1 MIKGKA
7 SELFQ
12 KLLPTLGDDEAR
24 AICVEKIHK
33 GQLEDDLGA
42 APIIGQNEM
51 SKLIDEL
58 AKSFVAEAAPAAP
71 ARSFAKGGS
80 RFVGNE
86 IDEADN
92 ASALIDLEA
101 SVTALSAQSDRH
113 YTQLVKGLTAL
124 GNIEKTVLTTLAEMD
139 RRNAELTNTV
149 AELRKGLEA
158 ITKGGPKSTQATA
171 VVPHPSEAARGAADG
186 VFAQATGNVE
196 VDRELAL
203 FTKVEQFCNENIA
216 KGGTAEDRKQELR
229 FALGEIF
236 SGALP
241 SDVNTRYNLGLQ
253 A

>member
-24 AICVEKIHK
+24 AICTEKIQK

-42 APIIGQNEM
+42 APIIGQAEM
-51 SKLIDEL
+51 SKLIEDL
-58 AKSFVAEAAPAAP
+58 AKAFVADQTPAPAQ
-71 ARSFAKGGS
+71 RIAKGGD

-86 IDEADN
+86 EVDGLA
-92 ASALIDLEA
+92 DLEA
-101 SVTALSAQSDRH
+101 QVSALSAQSDRH
-113 YTQLVKGLTAL
+113 YSQLAKGLTAL

-158 ITKGGPKSTQATA
+158 MTKGGPKSTQAVA
-171 VVPHPSEAARGAADG
+171 VVPHPAEAARTGAEG
-186 VFAQATGNVE
+186 VVAQVTGSAE
-196 VDRELAL
+196 VDREIAL
-203 FTKVEQFCNENIA
+203 FSKIESFCNETIA
-216 KGGTAEDRKQELR
+216 KGGVSDDRKAELR
-229 FALGEIF
+229 FALGEMF
-236 SGALP
+236 SGAYP
-241 SDVNTRYNLGLQ
+241 SDVNTRYNLGLS

>member
-42 APIIGQNEM
+42 APIIGQAEM
-51 SKLIDEL
+51 SRLIDEL
-58 AKSFVAEAAPAAP
+58 AKSFVADATPATIKP
-71 ARSFAKGGS
+71 IAKGGS
-80 RFVGNE
+80 RFVVGNE
-86 IDEADN
+86 IDDVDS
-92 ASALIDLEA
+92 ASALVDLEA
-101 SVTALSAQSDRH
+101 QVSALSSQTDRH
-113 YTQLVKGLTAL
+113 YTQLAKGLTAL

-158 ITKGGPKSTQATA
+158 ITKGGPKSTQAVA
-171 VVPHPSEAARGAADG
+171 VVPHPAEAARSGAEG
-186 VFAQATGNVE
+186 VVAQVTGNADL
-196 VDRELAL
+196 DREVAL
-203 FTKVEQFCNENIA
+203 FSKVESFCNENIA
-216 KGGTAEDRKQELR
+216 KGGVAEDRKQELR

-236 SGALP
+236 SGAMP
-241 SDVNTRYNLGLQ
+241 SDVNTRYNLGLS

>member
-42 APIIGQNEM
+42 APIIGQAEM

-58 AKSFVAEAAPAAP
+58 AKSFVAEVAPAAP
-71 ARSFAKGGS
+71 AKIVKGGS

-86 IDEADN
+86 DVDS
-92 ASALIDLEA
+92 ASALVDIEA
-101 SVTALSAQSDRH
+101 SVSALSAQSDRH

-171 VVPHPSEAARGAADG
+171 VVPHPAEAARGAADG
-186 VFAQATGNVE
+186 VVAQATGNIE